1 MPRRP
6 GARARIEPAHLP
18 EVWLA
23 RDRPPDVVAELVR
36 SRQWLRLARG
46 IYVEAIGPD
55 GELPIERARRHA
67 LGVIVGSH
75 RRLTC
80 DHWFSHT
87 SAALVWGLPTW
98 LVPSTVHVLCR
109 ERAGSQRASW
119 LTSHHGDVADSDVT
133 AVNGLPV
140 TTLTRTVADCLMSLP
155 PLDALVVVDAAL
167 HRGLSLESLESTLSS
182 RRARAGS
189 ARARAVLDVAD
200 DGAESPGES
209 ASRFVLLRDGLP
221 APTTQI
227 PVATRLGTYWADLG
241 WEEWALL
248 LEYDGRTKY
257 ASRADL
263 MGEKRRGDALA
274 EAGGTVLRVTHE
286 DLASLSRRVV
296 PLLPQAVQRT
306 VRPRRALGA

>member
-6 GARARIEPAHLP
+6 GARAHIEPAFLP

-23 RDRPPDVVAELVR
+23 RDRPPDVVRELVR
-36 SRQWLRLARG
+36 SGRWARVARG
-46 IYVEAIGPD
+46 IYLAAKGPD

-75 RRLTC
+75 RRLNC

-98 LVPSTVHVLCR
+98 RLPSSAHVLCR

-119 LTSHHGDVADSDVT
+119 LTSHHGEVVDSEVT
-133 AVNGLPV
+133 EVSGLPV
-140 TTLTRTVADCLMSLP
+140 TTLARTVADCLMTLP
-155 PLDALVVVDAAL
+155 PLDALVVADAAL
-167 HRGLSLESLESTLSS
+167 HRGLTLESLESTLRA
-182 RRARAGS
+182 RRGRAGS
-189 ARARAVLDVAD
+189 TRARAVLDVAD
-200 DGAESPGES
+200 DGAESSGES

-227 PVATRLGTYWADLG
+227 PVSTRLGTYWVDLG
-241 WEEWALL
+241 WEEWGLL
-248 LEYDGRTKY
+248 LEYDGRVKY

-263 MGEKRRGDALA
+263 MQEKRRGDALV

-286 DLASLSRRVV
+286 DLATLSRRV
-296 PLLPQAVQRT
+296 LPHLPRSVQRS
-306 VRPRRALGA
+306 VQPRRALAA